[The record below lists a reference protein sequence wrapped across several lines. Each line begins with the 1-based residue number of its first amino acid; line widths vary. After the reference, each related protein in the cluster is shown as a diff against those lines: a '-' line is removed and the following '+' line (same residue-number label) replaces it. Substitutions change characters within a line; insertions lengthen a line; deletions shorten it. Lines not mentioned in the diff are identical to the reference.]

1 MQQTYC
7 ALRGECVKIS
17 KYAGTLPKMIYKEE
31 GFMVR
36 MDEIRIRIVSSQM
49 AGGEREQMNIKTQG
63 TLRQSE
69 DASIIEYVDMEGD
82 TPAGTTTIWVREDT
96 VGMQKKGAIET
107 EFVFEEGKTYSTLY
121 RMPFGEMNVTLLPTH
136 VDARMGKKS
145 GSIELEYV
153 LNIAGSQVVNRLSL
167 NYDRR

>member
-1 MQQTYC
+1 
-7 ALRGECVKIS
+7 
-17 KYAGTLPKMIYKEE
+17 
-31 GFMVR
+31 
-36 MDEIRIRIVSSQM
+36 
-49 AGGEREQMNIKTQG
+49 
-63 TLRQSE
+63 
-69 DASIIEYVDMEGD
+69 
-82 TPAGTTTIWVREDT
+82 
-96 VGMQKKGAIET
+96 MQKKGAIET